1 MSSFTIKVPNNYEG
15 EDLGVYEA
23 DYLPRLGDPFTLW
36 HPRVCPKKGEPFCGV
51 GTSTR
56 WRRSTGTARRRCSGS
71 SIARQGLSTLGR
83 RRRRCSGPRLTH
95 STCSL
100 TARTIATGACPWSGN
115 DRIIKAM
122 SEAQRQLRLA
132 LLFHEQRAMERKLDR
147 DGWEPE
153 KESTAPDGHFRV
165 GGKTDE

>member
-1 MSSFTIKVPNNYEG
+1 MPEEG
-15 EDLGVYEA
+15 RAVLRGRHVYALATLDGDGTPEVLRFVNREA
-23 DYLPRLGDPFTLW
+23 GTE
-36 HPRVCPKKGEPFCGV
+36 HP
-51 GTSTR
+51 GTQTQEVLR
-56 WRRSTGTARRRCSGS
+56 AE
-71 SIARQGLSTLGR
+71 IDALDVLID
-83 RRRRCSGPRLTH
+83 
-95 STCSL
+95 
-100 TARTIATGACPWSGN
+100 RTNHCDGCLPWSGN